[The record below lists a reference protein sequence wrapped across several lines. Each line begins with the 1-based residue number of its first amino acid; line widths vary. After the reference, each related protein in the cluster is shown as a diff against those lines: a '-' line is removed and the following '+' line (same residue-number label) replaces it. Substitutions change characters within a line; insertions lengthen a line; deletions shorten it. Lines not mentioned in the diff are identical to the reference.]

1 MTLLDQSSYSARV
14 VGAEPDKDVAVLQLD
29 MPKAKAAT
37 LQPVT
42 LGMSSNLLV
51 GQKVRCLPIGF
62 IHRQPKGQAM
72 TAGTAYNGI
81 CSGMPHAVTAPAGRC
96 ARACVDRMH
105 MSRHPL
111 LCHCIKGSV
120 RNIG

>member
-1 MTLLDQSSYSARV
+1 LLQGASEVKVTLLDQSSYTARV

-51 GQKVRCLPIGF
+51 GQKVRRLPIGF
-62 IHRQPKGQAM
+62 IYTQPKGQAM
-72 TAGTAYNGI
+72 TAGTAHNGI
-81 CSGMPHAVTAPAGRC
+81 CSGMPHAVTAPAGR
-96 ARACVDRMH
+96 
-105 MSRHPL
+105 
-111 LCHCIKGSV
+111 
-120 RNIG
+120 